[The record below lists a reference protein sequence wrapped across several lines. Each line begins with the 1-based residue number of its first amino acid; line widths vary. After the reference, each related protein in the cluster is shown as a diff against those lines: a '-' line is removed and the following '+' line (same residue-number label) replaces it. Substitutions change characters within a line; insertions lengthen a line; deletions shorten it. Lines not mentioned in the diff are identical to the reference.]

1 VVVVVGFVKLFSAAC
16 LAGSA
21 CTLSLLAL
29 LLTRG
34 NVSYSTAFTYVAVLG
49 SAAGGLLYLG
59 VDALL
64 TFGRRGFSGLVL
76 VRDRGGR
83 VISLKRVEGEGA
95 EAGEV
100 LAKRAG
106 ERRGAGASARGEVG
120 EGWGLGPLR
129 GLVVLRLIKAAI
141 AVAAI
146 LEGYLVVAL
155 ALGTTTPIMVVPS
168 TSMAPTLNVGDLI
181 VVRGVDPTTIRPG
194 DVIVFDVPPPYD
206 RYAPSPIVHRVVE
219 VRAED
224 GRLAFVTK
232 GDNLPSP
239 DGWLVPAENVRG
251 VCVAKVPYI
260 GYPAVFFRTPYGIVA
275 LAVIIALVLFL
286 PLKRCGGGG
295 GGK

>member
-1 VVVVVGFVKLFSAAC
+1 
-16 LAGSA
+16 
-21 CTLSLLAL
+21 
-29 LLTRG
+29 
-34 NVSYSTAFTYVAVLG
+34 
-49 SAAGGLLYLG
+49 
-59 VDALL
+59 
-64 TFGRRGFSGLVL
+64 LVL
-76 VRDRGGR
+76 VRDRSGR

-100 LAKRAG
+100 LAKRAE
-106 ERRGAGASARGEVG
+106 ERRGVSASARGEVG

-129 GLVVLRLIKAAI
+129 GLAVLRLIKAAI

-155 ALGTTTPIMVVPS
+155 AFGTTTPIMVVPS

-206 RYAPSPIVHRVVE
+206 RYTPSPIVHRVVE

-251 VCVAKVPYI
+251 VCVAKVPYL

-286 PLKRCGGGG
+286 PLKRRGGGG